1 MSEVQTPEAKQE
13 SEAQDEGETAP
24 SSEETEREITPKQS
38 DDQPQEKE
46 ASEVVE
52 TAEEEQDKRL
62 EKDQLDADLEIT
74 VDPAIVENLSSG
86 FLQTF
91 LPNLDKSKSSL
102 DEVLSNQKIL
112 IETVEQENAKF
123 QECQSMEEL
132 TQTMLK
138 ARRYYNKLITIK
150 KEMTNVHDKS
160 AKLKKRAVKLQQQ
173 RQKEELQ
180 KAQQREKEH
189 EKERMLAA
197 RVARHTD
204 S

>member
-1 MSEVQTPEAKQE
+1 MSEDHTHEVRQEKEAENERK
-13 SEAQDEGETAP
+13 T
-24 SSEETEREITPKQS
+24 EETEREITPKQL
-38 DDQPQEKE
+38 DDQPHEKE
-46 ASEVVE
+46 PAEVVE
-52 TAEEEQDKRL
+52 TAEDEQEKRL
-62 EKDQLDADLEIT
+62 EEDLEVR
-74 VDPAIVENLSSG
+74 VDPEIVEKLSSG

-91 LPNLDKSKSSL
+91 LPTLEKSKSSL
-102 DEVLSNQKIL
+102 EEVLSNQKIL
-112 IETVEQENAKF
+112 IETVEQENSKF

-138 ARRYYNKLITIK
+138 ARKYYNKLITIK
-150 KEMTNVHDKS
+150 KEMANLHDKS
-160 AKLKKRAVKLQQQ
+160 GKLKKRAVKLQQQ

-197 RVARHTD
+197 RVAGRTD

>member
-13 SEAQDEGETAP
+13 SEAQDEGETPP

-112 IETVEQENAKF
+112 IETLEQENAKF

>member
-1 MSEVQTPEAKQE
+1 MSEDQTPEVKQE
-13 SEAQDEGETAP
+13 NEAENEGETVLTA
-24 SSEETEREITPKQS
+24 EETEREITPKQS
-38 DDQPQEKE
+38 DDQLLEKE
-46 ASEVVE
+46 PAEVVE
-52 TAEEEQDKRL
+52 TAEEEQEKRL
-62 EKDQLDADLEIT
+62 EEDLEVT
-74 VDPAIVENLSSG
+74 VDPEIVEKLSSG

-91 LPNLDKSKSSL
+91 LPTLEKSKSSL
-102 DEVLSNQKIL
+102 EEVLSNQKIL
-112 IETVEQENAKF
+112 IDTVEQENSKF

-138 ARRYYNKLITIK
+138 ARKYYNKLITIK
-150 KEMTNVHDKS
+150 KEMSNLHDKS
-160 AKLKKRAVKLQQQ
+160 GKLKKRAVKLQQQ

-197 RVARHTD
+197 RVAGRTD